1 MELSSFC
8 ETEDTVNSG
17 KSLNDCVLI
26 ASLFENWLVW
36 CVLQGN
42 VVSVTESTAG
52 GVLDQKARLIT
63 EAYGKKHLD
72 FYYTIDTIKM
82 TVTFD
87 GKNINLAIVCG
98 EFCNK

>member
-1 MELSSFC
+1 M
-8 ETEDTVNSG
+8 
-17 KSLNDCVLI
+17 
-26 ASLFENWLVW
+26 W

-52 GVLDQKARLIT
+52 GVLDQRARLIT

-98 EFCNK
+98 EGCNKWTHVMVHFFILGKYFLNTFIFINNHL